1 MSMKMLKK
9 SIFLGIVAF
18 IAVVGNLFADI
29 GQVTIEPGKAIIVS
43 SSSTKDAAEELK
55 LHLKLITGIEVPIVK
70 KAVAGAYVFAL
81 NPSKI
86 GDNPESCEWKVTTEG
101 VVFKGNVDF
110 AVLDFL
116 EDALNV
122 RWPEEDLKQVSFY

>member
-81 NPSKI
+81 NTGS
-86 GDNPESCEWKVTTEG
+86 SCISVG
-101 VVFKGNVDF
+101 LF
-110 AVLDFL
+110 
-116 EDALNV
+116 
-122 RWPEEDLKQVSFY
+122 